1 MIDVESLGSFDPDGR
16 APIFERPYTVVLGLQ
31 AGESVP
37 EHTHPGQDI
46 LFAVVDGSLTLT
58 VGEQSRT
65 LDAGDLARF
74 DGDNG
79 ISVTAD
85 EDVRAVVVFGDR

>member
-16 APIFERPYTVVLGLQ
+16 TPIFERPYTVVLGLQ
-31 AGESVP
+31 AGDSVP
-37 EHTHPGQDI
+37 EHTHPGRDI

-58 VGEQSRT
+58 VGEQSQT

-85 EDVRAVVVFGDR
+85 EDVRALVVLSDQ